1 MSKGAVRP
9 ILREKETRIMATRTT
24 ETIVTFRKPFTLT
37 ALDGPQPAGAYR
49 LETDEEEVEG
59 LSFAAFRR
67 ATTMLHLP
75 ALSSSS
81 RTTEVVPVDAAELT
95 AALAADRLA

>member
-1 MSKGAVRP
+1 
-9 ILREKETRIMATRTT
+9 MATRTT
-24 ETIVTFRKPFTLT
+24 ETTITFRKPFTLT

-59 LSFAAFRR
+59 LSFAAYRR
-67 ATTMLHLP
+67 TATLLHLP
-75 ALSSSS
+75 ARSISR